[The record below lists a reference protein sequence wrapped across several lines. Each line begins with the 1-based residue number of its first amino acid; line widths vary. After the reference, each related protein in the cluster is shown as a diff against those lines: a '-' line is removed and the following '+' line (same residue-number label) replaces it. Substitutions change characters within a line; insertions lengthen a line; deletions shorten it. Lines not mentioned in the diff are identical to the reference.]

1 MNIIDKQRETVILE
15 NNTAQRTLVEF
26 LEKLTRRSGVIEI
39 KEPLHGDLD
48 FSVLRNSGFTFVH
61 TIVLNQGEITSVINL
76 PEGITHFTCRNNF
89 LIDLDKLPSSLTHLD
104 LDYNYLESIDLSP
117 CKILTSVHLSNNRL
131 KKLEDLPTDL
141 TEIFADNNELLFLK
155 LARLYRLK
163 TLHVSNN
170 KISII
175 EDLPENLADFQMEN
189 NPSIQ
194 FVNSPIVPM
203 KRKEDVVEQEA
214 TFVESLHQYFRMKG
228 IYETTVHALK
238 KKVFK
243 DAPNKKIGK
252 KRLLELKPK
261 CIHCARPVGTIFSI
275 SDNRYKAICGDTN
288 NPCNL
293 NIEIYKGEYSN
304 LYDMIDEFKHDID
317 EIKEKIICQKLDT
330 IFDYVSQEKSAARF
344 KEELENYNTDG
355 FLYKVLVDKH
365 EENYSN
371 EHKMDIIDKKR
382 SRIFMFQ
389 EQIKGLLDEYEK
401 TQNREFLK
409 TAMTLQINNLLPETR
424 NLRLLTNEVMEIN
437 EHKFTNGKIE
447 YNLFQYPIS
456 LSKTQYEMGE
466 PPRVIKFA
474 K

>member
-15 NNTAQRTLVEF
+15 NNTAQNVLLEF
-26 LEKLTRRSGVIEI
+26 LEKLTSRATIIEI
-39 KEPLHGDLD
+39 KESLHGDLD

-61 TIVLNQGEITSVINL
+61 TIILNKGEITSVINL
-76 PEGITHFTCRNNF
+76 PEGISHFTCKNNF
-89 LIDLDKLPSSLTHLD
+89 LVDLDNLPSSLTHLD
-104 LDYNYLESIDLSP
+104 LEYNYLESIDLSP
-117 CKILTSVHLSNNRL
+117 CKNLSYLHLSNNRL
-131 KKLEDLPTDL
+131 KKLDNIPVDINEMY
-141 TEIFADNNELLFLK
+141 INNNELLFLK
-155 LARLYRLK
+155 LSQLYRLK
-163 TLHVSNN
+163 TLHISNN
-170 KISII
+170 KINII
-175 EDLPENLADFQMEN
+175 EDLPENLLDFQMEN

-194 FVNSPIVPM
+194 FVNSPIIPM
-203 KRKEDVVEQEA
+203 KSKEDTIEQEA
-214 TFVESLHQYFRMKG
+214 SFIESLHEYFRIKHL
-228 IYETTVHALK
+228 YETTIHTMK

-243 DAPNKKIGK
+243 DAPTKKIGK
-252 KRLLELKPK
+252 KRLLELRPK
-261 CIHCARPVGTIFSI
+261 CIHCARPVGSIFSTT
-275 SDNRYKAICGDTN
+275 DNRYKAICGDPN

-304 LYDMIDEFKHDID
+304 LYDIIDTFKHDID
-317 EIKEKIICQKLDT
+317 QIKEKIICQKLDT
-330 IFDYVSQEKSAARF
+330 IFDYVSQEKSAVLF

-355 FLYKVLVDKH
+355 FLYKVLIDKH

-456 LSKTQYEMGE
+456 LSKTQYEIGE
-466 PPRVIKFA
+466 PPRVIKFV